1 MSKIEVNSNVV
12 LTGVKIYAE
21 NGVLFAEL
29 TGEAMSNIGP
39 MNLAI
44 PKIQLD
50 FNTPE
55 QTGISAFGFKD
66 GMGRVG
72 YDFNFGAV
80 LYVNKE
86 DEPSNVEP
94 VEPEEQEENEEE
106 V

>member
-21 NGVLFAEL
+21 NGALFADL

-55 QTGISAFGFKD
+55 QTGVSAFGFKD
-66 GMGRVG
+66 GAGRVG

-86 DEPSNVEP
+86 DEVVNVEP
-94 VEPEEQEENEEE
+94 EMQEDNEEE